1 MLFSFQR
8 MAVSCFPGLK
18 PLFIWG
24 LHLLTKHI
32 TLNCCGLASNVWA
45 HTVHMQR
52 ESELPRSCFNWMYAS
67 MWHSTSSF
75 LFFCFSNWLGN
86 PWKVSHKSQV
96 FFFFFS
102 FFQLLSGHSWG
113 RQEER
118 KGPWSEL
125 EVRAKMPNGILE
137 RTPVVRPHWFP
148 PWQCL
153 VWTMTIKLPKSGPQ
167 PDLEFQTTAPKN
179 LSIPAIPYLLCSWNF
194 FFKPQNF
201 RIHLC
206 LK

>member
-1 MLFSFQR
+1 MSRICGILNNGTRILFSFQR

-32 TLNCCGLASNVWA
+32 TLNCCRLASNVWA

-96 FFFFFS
+96 FFS
-102 FFQLLSGHSWG
+102 FFLSFNYCLGIPEVG
-113 RQEER
+113 KRRER
-118 KGPWSEL
+118 AHEVSLRSEL
-125 EVRAKMPNGILE
+125 KCRMASWRELQWCGLTDSPLGNVWFGLWPSSCPNQAHSLI
-137 RTPVVRPHWFP
+137 
-148 PWQCL
+148 
-153 VWTMTIKLPKSGPQ
+153 
-167 PDLEFQTTAPKN
+167 
-179 LSIPAIPYLLCSWNF
+179 
-194 FFKPQNF
+194 
-201 RIHLC
+201 
-206 LK
+206 